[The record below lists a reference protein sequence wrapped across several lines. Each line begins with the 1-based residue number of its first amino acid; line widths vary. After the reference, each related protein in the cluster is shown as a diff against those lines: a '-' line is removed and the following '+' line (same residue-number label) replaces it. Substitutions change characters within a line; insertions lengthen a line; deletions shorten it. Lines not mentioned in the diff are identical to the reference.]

1 MQFLIKIIDGLPSE
15 NPIQLDNVK
24 SFDSNINAISK
35 SFLKNDDVVGF
46 GYGVFIHTTPD
57 KNRDVTKHYVEHLAT
72 EKNSDNEW
80 LQKWVLTSIEFNT
93 DSARDSAIALTNQ
106 ILSFDAREKRNN
118 LLKDTDW
125 AASSDLNL
133 TVEMAAYRIAL
144 RDISSQSGFPSTIN
158 WPTAP

>member
-1 MQFLIKIIDGLPSE
+1 MQFLIKIIDGLPFGNAIE
-15 NPIQLDNVK
+15 LDNLK

-35 SFLKNDDVVGF
+35 SFLRNDDVENF
-46 GYGVFIHTTPD
+46 GYGIFLHTETN
-57 KNRDVTKHYVEHLAT
+57 KNRDLTKHYIEHLPT
-72 EKNSDNEW
+72 EKNSDNQW
-80 LQKWVLTSIEFNT
+80 LQKWVLTSIEF
-93 DSARDSAIALTNQ
+93 DSDSDRDSAIALTDQ

-133 TVEMAAYRIAL
+133 TVEMADYRTAL
-144 RDISSQSGFPSTIN
+144 RDISSQSGFPRTIT